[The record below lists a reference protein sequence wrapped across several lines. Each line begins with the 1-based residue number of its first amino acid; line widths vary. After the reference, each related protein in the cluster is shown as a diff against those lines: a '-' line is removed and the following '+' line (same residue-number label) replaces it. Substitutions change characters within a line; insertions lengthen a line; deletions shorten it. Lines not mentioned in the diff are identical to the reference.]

1 MFLAVCYFSVEID
14 SDSRLVQRIKDKVFS
29 KFKLLLAEVGE
40 EGEVRL
46 AAALVNRDENYIRSL
61 FSKMLE
67 FIEESEGVRLVNERI
82 EVMQN

>member
-14 SDSRLVQRIKDKVFS
+14 SDARLVQRIKDKVFS

-46 AAALVNRDENYIRSL
+46 AVALVNRDENYIRSL

-67 FIEESEGVRLVNERI
+67 FIEESEGVRIINERI
-82 EVMQN
+82 EVTQN